1 MNLKTIKKNHLNEW
15 NQTKNNAN
23 LIGIDG
29 QKVKNIYHDFFD
41 DLYGEIVHNHPIA
54 SFTKVWRNACS
65 KWCKTLTDALKAE
78 NPDAKDNPQFLDEV
92 AKVVNKFRGNVAEIF
107 FEAAV
112 NYARFDWILPT
123 GYEPVDPWNEEQL
136 DGAGKSPFG
145 DYPIGIQ
152 IKNWNSSNQVNRHVF
167 NEVAGMAWKWLVR
180 GKLTNIDLSM
190 KPTYMYVVSFDSDG
204 YFKDETNKDLDET
217 MGGTVKFIGPKSI
230 NKVFSGK
237 KCPVAFFDELRK
249 SV

>member
-1 MNLKTIKKNHLNEW
+1 MNLKTIRKNHLNEW
-15 NQTKNNAN
+15 NQTANNAN
-23 LIGIDG
+23 LIGIDR
-29 QKVKNIYHDFFD
+29 QKVKDIYHDFFD
-41 DLYGEIVHNHPIA
+41 DLYGEIVNNHPIA

-65 KWCKTLTDALKAE
+65 KWCKTLADELCKQ
-78 NPDAKDNPQFLDEV
+78 NQKVKDKPEFLLEV

-136 DGAGKSPFG
+136 DGEGRSPFG

-152 IKNWNSSNQVNRHVF
+152 IKNWNSGNPVNRHVF
-167 NEVAGMAWKWLVR
+167 NEVAGMAWKWFAR
-180 GKLTNIDLSM
+180 GKLKNVDLSM
-190 KPTYMYVVSFDSDG
+190 KPVYMYVVSFDSDG

-217 MGGTVKFIGPKSI
+217 MGGTVKFIGPKNI
-230 NKVFSGK
+230 NKAFSGK

>member
-1 MNLKTIKKNHLNEW
+1 MNLKTITQNHLNEW
-15 NQTKNNAN
+15 NQTANGAN
-23 LIGIDG
+23 LVGID
-29 QKVKNIYHDFFD
+29 KNLVRDIYHSFYE
-41 DLYGEIVHNHPIA
+41 DLHTEVVANYPIA
-54 SFTKVWRNACS
+54 SFTKVWRNTCNKWS
-65 KWCKTLTDALKAE
+65 KTFTDALKAA
-78 NPDAKDNPQFLDEV
+78 NPDTKDKPEFLNEV

-112 NYARFDWILPT
+112 LYARFDWVLPT

-136 DGAGKSPFG
+136 DGESKSPFG

-152 IKNWNSSNQVNRHVF
+152 IKNWNAGNPINRHVF
-167 NEVAGMAWKWLVR
+167 NEAAGMAWKWMVR

-204 YFKDETNKDLDET
+204 YLKDETNQDLDET

-237 KCPVAFFDELRK
+237 KCPAAFFDELRK

>member
-1 MNLKTIKKNHLNEW
+1 MNLKTIRKNHLNEW
-15 NQTKNNAN
+15 NQTANNAN
-23 LIGIDG
+23 LIGIDR
-29 QKVKNIYHDFFD
+29 QKVKDIYHDFFD
-41 DLYGEIVHNHPIA
+41 DIYGEIVNNHPIA

-65 KWCKTLTDALKAE
+65 KWCKTLADELCKQ
-78 NPDAKDNPQFLDEV
+78 NQKVKDNPEFLLEV

-136 DGAGKSPFG
+136 DGEGKSPFG

-152 IKNWNSSNQVNRHVF
+152 IKNWNSGNPVNRHVF
-167 NEVAGMAWKWLVR
+167 NEVAGMAWKWFAR
-180 GKLTNIDLSM
+180 GKLKNVDLSM
-190 KPTYMYVVSFDSDG
+190 KPVYMYVVSFDSDG

-217 MGGTVKFIGPKSI
+217 MGGTIKFIGPKNI
-230 NKVFSGK
+230 NKAFSGK